1 MLNLELQ
8 KELKNKILNIL
19 KGRFLVDDDSFKNW
33 RFIGFSVILV
43 LIMIASSHRAEE
55 KVFLIGDLDK
65 KVKELRSEYVDLRS
79 HLMKLKMESKVIAKM
94 NKRGLKSSEIPPKKI
109 KVISK

>member
-1 MLNLELQ
+1 MR
-8 KELKNKILNIL
+8 NKLLNIL
-19 KGRFLVDDDSFKNW
+19 KGRFLVDDDAFKNW
-33 RFIGFSVILV
+33 RFIGFSVLLLLV
-43 LIMIASSHRAEE
+43 MIASSHHTEK

-79 HLMKLKMESKVIAKM
+79 QLMKLKMESKVIVKM
-94 NKRGLKSSEIPPKKI
+94 HKRGLKSSSVPPKKI

>member
-1 MLNLELQ
+1 M
-8 KELKNKILNIL
+8 KNKLLNIL
-19 KGRFLVDDDSFKNW
+19 KGRFLVNEDAVKNW

-43 LIMIASSHRAEE
+43 LVMIASSHKAEK
-55 KVFLIGDLDK
+55 KVYAIGDLDR

-79 HLMKLKMESKVIAKM
+79 QLMKFKMESKVAEKM
-94 NKRGLKSSEIPPKKI
+94 KKRGLKSSESPPRKI